1 MGKIKIE
8 KKDIWIDMTPM
19 SDVMTLLLCFFMLT
33 STFLTPE
40 PVKVNTPSSVSEV
53 KVPENDVLNILVS
66 PEGNIYVG
74 SENKNTMVDMMQ
86 TVTDKFGVSLTGEK
100 LKHFRED
107 AMIGAPMSMFEA
119 YYALDTEK
127 MGEEIQKLSIPLDSI
142 DGGKSEFQEW
152 VTAARESNPDI
163 RIAIKADGKTSYA
176 VIKKMMSE
184 LQDMNENR
192 YQLITNLDTKKQA
205 EIEDMAKKKASKQ
218 KKMDTRVNFTPMVDM
233 MMLLITFFML
243 CTTLSK
249 PQAMQLTMPSNDE
262 NMSKED
268 KSVTKASYTIT
279 LYLGADDKIYYVE
292 GLPEYENPECLKETT
307 WGKDGVRNL
316 LIKHITEDGFSPVAK
331 VMMAKKKLDEKK
343 AQLGDKLSK
352 EEYDKALS
360 DIRNG
365 KNVDGEEIQTL
376 TVIIKPMDVSSYDN
390 MVQALDEMLV
400 CSIGKYVIDKVN
412 EDDQKLL
419 ELKGI
424 KYAK

>member
-1 MGKIKIE
+1 
-8 KKDIWIDMTPM
+8 
-19 SDVMTLLLCFFMLT
+19 
-33 STFLTPE
+33 
-40 PVKVNTPSSVSEV
+40 
-53 KVPENDVLNILVS
+53 
-66 PEGNIYVG
+66 
-74 SENKNTMVDMMQ
+74 
-86 TVTDKFGVSLTGEK
+86 
-100 LKHFRED
+100 
-107 AMIGAPMSMFEA
+107 
-119 YYALDTEK
+119 
-127 MGEEIQKLSIPLDSI
+127 
-142 DGGKSEFQEW
+142 
-152 VTAARESNPDI
+152 
-163 RIAIKADGKTSYA
+163 
-176 VIKKMMSE
+176 
-184 LQDMNENR
+184 
-192 YQLITNLDTKKQA
+192 
-205 EIEDMAKKKASKQ
+205 
-218 KKMDTRVNFTPMVDM
+218 MDTRVNFTPMVDM

>member
-1 MGKIKIE
+1 
-8 KKDIWIDMTPM
+8 
-19 SDVMTLLLCFFMLT
+19 
-33 STFLTPE
+33 
-40 PVKVNTPSSVSEV
+40 
-53 KVPENDVLNILVS
+53 
-66 PEGNIYVG
+66 
-74 SENKNTMVDMMQ
+74 
-86 TVTDKFGVSLTGEK
+86 
-100 LKHFRED
+100 
-107 AMIGAPMSMFEA
+107 
-119 YYALDTEK
+119 
-127 MGEEIQKLSIPLDSI
+127 
-142 DGGKSEFQEW
+142 
-152 VTAARESNPDI
+152 
-163 RIAIKADGKTSYA
+163 
-176 VIKKMMSE
+176 
-184 LQDMNENR
+184 
-192 YQLITNLDTKKQA
+192 
-205 EIEDMAKKKASKQ
+205 MAKKAASKQ

>member
-1 MGKIKIE
+1 
-8 KKDIWIDMTPM
+8 
-19 SDVMTLLLCFFMLT
+19 
-33 STFLTPE
+33 
-40 PVKVNTPSSVSEV
+40 
-53 KVPENDVLNILVS
+53 
-66 PEGNIYVG
+66 
-74 SENKNTMVDMMQ
+74 
-86 TVTDKFGVSLTGEK
+86 
-100 LKHFRED
+100 
-107 AMIGAPMSMFEA
+107 
-119 YYALDTEK
+119 
-127 MGEEIQKLSIPLDSI
+127 
-142 DGGKSEFQEW
+142 
-152 VTAARESNPDI
+152 
-163 RIAIKADGKTSYA
+163 
-176 VIKKMMSE
+176 
-184 LQDMNENR
+184 
-192 YQLITNLDTKKQA
+192 
-205 EIEDMAKKKASKQ
+205 MAKKKASKQ

-279 LYLGADDKIYYVE
+279 LYLGANDKLYYVE
-292 GLPEYENPECLKETT
+292 GLPEYDNPECLKETT

-316 LIKHITEDGFSPVAK
+316 LIKHVTEDGFSPVAK

-343 AQLGDKLSK
+343 AQMGDKMSK
-352 EEYDKALS
+352 EEYDKLLS
-360 DIRNG
+360 DISNG

-376 TVIIKPMDVSSYDN
+376 TVIIKPMDVSTYDN